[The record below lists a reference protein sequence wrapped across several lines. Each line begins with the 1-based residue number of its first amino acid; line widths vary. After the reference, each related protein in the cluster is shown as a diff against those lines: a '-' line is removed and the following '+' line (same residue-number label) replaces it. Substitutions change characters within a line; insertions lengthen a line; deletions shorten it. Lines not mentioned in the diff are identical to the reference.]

1 MIPITRELAMLRFS
15 AILSTMLALSGGAAS
30 ADTLKIG
37 VLTDMD
43 GPFAQVVG
51 AGSVVAAKLAVED
64 MGGKVLGMPIEVI
77 SANTQNKPDIAS
89 TIARRWLD
97 DEKVDVIIG
106 GSSSAA
112 GLAIQEVA
120 REKQHLFLIT
130 DSVSSDFTGKAC
142 SPFGIHFTYDTYALA
157 SGTARAMLKRGGNTW
172 FFLTVD
178 YAFGHAL
185 ERDASQFILDGGGK
199 VLGEVHHPL
208 NAGDFSSYLLQAQ
221 NSKAKVIG
229 LANSSTDTV
238 NAIKQAREFAILEG
252 GQKMAALLMYIA
264 DVEALGL
271 EAAQGLTLTVS
282 FYWDLNDRTRAW
294 SKRFMDQMNGRV
306 PTMGHAGAYS
316 AALHYLEAVKEA
328 GTKDVKTVA
337 AKMREMPVDDMY
349 NDNVRIRSDG
359 RVLHKMYLMQ
369 VKTPSESRY
378 PHDDYHI
385 LAETPGGEAFRPM
398 AQGGCPSGGK

>member
-1 MIPITRELAMLRFS
+1 
-15 AILSTMLALSGGAAS
+15 
-30 ADTLKIG
+30 
-37 VLTDMD
+37 
-43 GPFAQVVG
+43 
-51 AGSVVAAKLAVED
+51 
-64 MGGKVLGMPIEVI
+64 
-77 SANTQNKPDIAS
+77 
-89 TIARRWLD
+89 
-97 DEKVDVIIG
+97 VDVIIG

-185 ERDASQFILDGGGK
+185 ERDASKFILDGGGK

>member
-1 MIPITRELAMLRFS
+1 MLRFG

-43 GPFAQVVG
+43 GPFAQVGG

-77 SANTQNKPDIAS
+77 SASTQNKPDIAS

-130 DSVSSDFTGKAC
+130 DSVSSDFTGRAC

-157 SGTARAMLKRGGNTW
+157 GGTARAMVKRGGNTW

-178 YAFGHAL
+178 YSFGYAL
-185 ERDASQFILDGGGK
+185 ERDASRFIRDAGGK

-208 NAGDFSSYLLQAQ
+208 NTGDFSSYFLQAQ

-238 NAIKQAREFAILEG
+238 NAIKQAREFGVVEG

-271 EAAQGLTLTVS
+271 TAAQGLMLTTS
-282 FYWDLNDRTRAW
+282 FYWDLNDRTR
-294 SKRFMDQMNGRV
+294 
-306 PTMGHAGAYS
+306 PGAS
-316 AALHYLEAVKEA
+316 ASW
-328 GTKDVKTVA
+328 
-337 AKMREMPVDDMY
+337 R
-349 NDNVRIRSDG
+349 R
-359 RVLHKMYLMQ
+359 
-369 VKTPSESRY
+369 
-378 PHDDYHI
+378 
-385 LAETPGGEAFRPM
+385 
-398 AQGGCPSGGK
+398 